1 MDCDDGPARLVGGAA
16 AAADL
21 RGRSADC
28 EGGQWCRCPVPTPCY
43 PATSSTAEAHDGPGT
58 PCPAIDCEVCP

>member
-1 MDCDDGPARLVGGAA
+1 MGERVAGGDSTGVPSLVTTNDDRGRLIMDCDDGPARLVGGAA

-28 EGGQWCRCPVPTPCY
+28 VRFRIGEGAAR
-43 PATSSTAEAHDGPGT
+43 
-58 PCPAIDCEVCP
+58 